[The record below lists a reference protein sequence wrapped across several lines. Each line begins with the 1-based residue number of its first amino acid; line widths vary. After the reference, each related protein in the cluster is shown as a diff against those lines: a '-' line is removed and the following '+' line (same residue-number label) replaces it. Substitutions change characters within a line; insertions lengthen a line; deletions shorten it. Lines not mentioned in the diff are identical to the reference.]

1 MPPRRTRSGSA
12 PAASSGTTTRFFQRH
27 SNVYAYVPN
36 IIGYARVL
44 LAAAALRL
52 AFDDVPTSLALY
64 ALSFVCD
71 ELDGRFARM
80 FDQCSEFGKLL
91 DMVTDRLATT
101 GLLMVVS
108 REYPNWFFT
117 CVSLVALDIG
127 SHWLQMYAQILRN
140 KSSHKDVDE
149 GSFFILRLYY
159 TNRIFM
165 GACCVGAEVL
175 YLAAHAATD
184 PRILAI
190 AGPLAGA
197 LPAKVSVPLPAVL
210 GWGKE
215 LGVECSSALAQLAL
229 VALPFWAVKQAANVA
244 QLVTSCEALVAH
256 DFPKRKRA

>member
-1 MPPRRTRSGSA
+1 M
-12 PAASSGTTTRFFQRH
+12 
-27 SNVYAYVPN
+27 
-36 IIGYARVL
+36 
-44 LAAAALRL
+44 
-52 AFDDVPTSLALY
+52 
-64 ALSFVCD
+64 
-71 ELDGRFARM
+71 
-80 FDQCSEFGKLL
+80 
-91 DMVTDRLATT
+91 TDRLATT
-101 GLLMVVS
+101 GLLMVLS

-127 SHWLQMYAQILRN
+127 SHWLQMYAQLLRN

-149 GSFFILRLYY
+149 SSFFILRLFYA
-159 TNRIFM
+159 NRIFM

-184 PRILAI
+184 PRIMAI

-197 LPAKVSVPLPAVL
+197 LPAKVSVPLPAAP
-210 GWGKE
+210 GFGTE
-215 LGVECSSALAQLAL
+215 LSVECASAPGQLAL

>member
-1 MPPRRTRSGSA
+1 
-12 PAASSGTTTRFFQRH
+12 
-27 SNVYAYVPN
+27 
-36 IIGYARVL
+36 
-44 LAAAALRL
+44 
-52 AFDDVPTSLALY
+52 
-64 ALSFVCD
+64 
-71 ELDGRFARM
+71 
-80 FDQCSEFGKLL
+80 
-91 DMVTDRLATT
+91 
-101 GLLMVVS
+101 MVVS

-127 SHWLQMYAQILRN
+127 SHWLQTYAQILRN
-140 KSSHKDVDE
+140 KSSHKDVDP

-190 AGPLAGA
+190 AGPLAIQSEVRRDYVRSLRVGLNQGA
-197 LPAKVSVPLPAVL
+197 AAMTAIN
-210 GWGKE
+210 
-215 LGVECSSALAQLAL
+215 SALAQLAL